1 MSSTARWWPRLVKPP
16 LRLTRRLAVRLV
28 RYWVA
33 RPGAARA
40 SRPEGAPVKITFLL
54 SHVYGMGGT
63 IRTVLNVAGH
73 LDSEYDIEITTVVRR
88 RERPFF
94 PIPPG
99 VTVRVLHDKR
109 DIPGRSLIRNVLTR
123 LPSLLVHE
131 EDWVHGLC
139 SLWTDLQM
147 ARMLR
152 ALPPQILVTT
162 RPGLNLLAAQLA
174 PPWVT
179 TVAQE
184 HVSYQRHR
192 PGIRRAVA
200 RDYSRLDA
208 LAVLTREDVRHY
220 TAVLGDSGTHVVRIT
235 NALPSAAPSAVPLE
249 PVSRE
254 KVVAAAGR
262 LVPEKRFD
270 LLIAAFELVT
280 AKHPDWRL
288 RIYGSGAQRER
299 LQQQITRT
307 QLDNHVHLMGR
318 SNRLVEELTK
328 ASVFALPSYVEGFGL
343 VVIEAM
349 SAGLPV
355 ASFDAGGP
363 AEIITHGHDGLLVPD
378 SGEERTRAFAG
389 ALLDTIEH
397 AEDRARMAA
406 AAVETANGF
415 DIDAVGRRWD
425 ELFRTLTR

>member
-1 MSSTARWWPRLVKPP
+1 
-16 LRLTRRLAVRLV
+16 
-28 RYWVA
+28 
-33 RPGAARA
+33 
-40 SRPEGAPVKITFLL
+40 
-54 SHVYGMGGT
+54 
-63 IRTVLNVAGH
+63 
-73 LDSEYDIEITTVVRR
+73 
-88 RERPFF
+88 
-94 PIPPG
+94 
-99 VTVRVLHDKR
+99 
-109 DIPGRSLIRNVLTR
+109 
-123 LPSLLVHE
+123 
-131 EDWVHGLC
+131 
-139 SLWTDLQM
+139 
-147 ARMLR
+147 MLR

-208 LAVLTREDVRHY
+208 LAVLTHEDVRHY

-235 NALPSAAPSAVPLE
+235 NALPSPVPPSAVPPE
-249 PVSRE
+249 PAGRE

-270 LLIAAFELVT
+270 LLIAAFELV
-280 AKHPDWRL
+280 AVKHPDWRL

-299 LQQQITRT
+299 LQQQITRA
-307 QLDNHVHLMGR
+307 QLDSHVHLMGR
-318 SNRLVEELTK
+318 SNRMVAEFAK

-355 ASFDAGGP
+355 VSFDAGGP

-378 SGEERTRAFAG
+378 SGEERTHAFAG
-389 ALLDTIEH
+389 ALLETIEH
-397 AEDRARMAA
+397 PDDRARMAA
-406 AAVETANGF
+406 AAVETASGF
-415 DIDAVGRRWD
+415 DIDAIGRRWD
-425 ELFRTLTR
+425 ELFRMLTR